1 MRILVPIRQTVDHN
15 VVVRP
20 LPDGSGPDV
29 ADAPRAINPFDE
41 IALEAALQMREGGT
55 AEQVIVCAIGPAMVE
70 KALRTAL
77 AMGAD
82 AAIHVPMEDFP
93 QPPTVAALLA
103 ALAQRQDVALVL
115 MGKQEI
121 EGDYGVAPQM
131 LAGRLGWPQAL
142 FAAGIRPVNGDALE
156 VVCERDSG
164 ERTLRVAL
172 PAVVSADLRLAE
184 PRFVS
189 LPNLMK
195 AKRRPIETVTP
206 ESLNVAPRKHVEV
219 VRMRAAPGERA
230 GRMVDDVDAM
240 LACLR
245 ERGVWPRE
253 GEA

>member
-29 ADAPRAINPFDE
+29 ANAPRVMNPFDE
-41 IALEAALQMREGGT
+41 IALETALQLKENGA
-55 AEQVIVCAIGPAMVE
+55 AEEVIACAIGPQTVE

-82 AAIHVPMEDFP
+82 AAVHVPAEDFP
-93 QPPTVAALLA
+93 QPPDVAALLA
-103 ALAQRQDVALVL
+103 ALALRRDVALVL

-121 EGDYGVAPQM
+121 EGDYGVVPQM
-131 LAGRLGWPQAL
+131 LAGRLEWPQAM
-142 FAAGIRPVNGDALE
+142 FAAGIRVPEAGVLE

-164 ERTLRVAL
+164 TRTLRLAL
-172 PAVVSADLRLAE
+172 PAVVSADLRLAQ

-195 AKRRPIETVTP
+195 AKRKPIETIPLTELGVHLSRHF
-206 ESLNVAPRKHVEV
+206 EIL
-219 VRMRAAPGERA
+219 RMEPADTQRA
-230 GRMVDDVDAM
+230 GEMVENVDQLIAR
-240 LACLR
+240 LR
-245 ERGVWPRE
+245 ALGVWPE
-253 GEA
+253 